1 MKLSFRCYN
10 ERGELLFKMHKKIYA
25 STLKEEV
32 KELITGEVYRQ
43 LRSHPDEINSI
54 EVLIYN
60 KICKKRYLLAIAN
73 TANFLDRSG
82 SLIEGDRGVIF
93 SDATLNKIFC
103 NG

>member
-10 ERGELLFKMHKKIYA
+10 ERGELLFKMHKKMYA

-32 KELITGEVYRQ
+32 KELITREVYRQ
-43 LRSHPDEINSI
+43 FRSHPDEINSI

-60 KICKKRYLLAIAN
+60 KVCKKRYLLAIAN

-93 SDATLNKIFC
+93 SDATLNKIFY